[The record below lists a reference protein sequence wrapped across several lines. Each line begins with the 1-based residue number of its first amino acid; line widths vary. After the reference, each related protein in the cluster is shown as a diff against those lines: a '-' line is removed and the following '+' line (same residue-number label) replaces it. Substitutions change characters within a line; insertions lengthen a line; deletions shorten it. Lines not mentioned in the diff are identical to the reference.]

1 MIELTVTD
9 LRHRLLDVIRQVE
22 SGGEE
27 VSVIRHGRR
36 VARIVPARMA
46 PRDLFGIDEGRVWV
60 TDPDDDLLE
69 TGEVWEA
76 TQ

>member
-36 VARIVPARMA
+36 VARIVPERFPPAA
-46 PRDLFGIDEGRVWV
+46 IFGVDEGRVFF
-60 TDPDDDLLE
+60 DEDDDLLE

-76 TQ
+76 AQ